1 MNERNNWT
9 KFGLILAGAFLLLLG
24 IILVSPDWQTSSV
37 REIHSKATIEEAD
50 EQGPK
55 AAFNEE
61 VNPVPAAPEA
71 PSFVGWVNNDGRL
84 TRETEQLLSW
94 IEAGYPVDVRVGQQR
109 ARRMGFRPLNVTTE
123 NFRISAGK
131 ETELPADFHV
141 FTGRETGL
149 SGIADQASLAIVN
162 GAVSMALTLDGD
174 NYLIETDPETG
185 ELYATSLQPFDSGH
199 SCSTNGCQGHDIQCE
214 LTADG
219 RLAAARVP
227 LGAGSF
233 SRERI
238 PVSLVFPGD
247 RIDTA
252 SLIEAAEEPEFE
264 AGTGNKPILRN
275 GSQYDAS
282 LKDIIILMVSAKS
295 QSGPAS
301 GLSTKAANYFAYAAR
316 AADVYERQLGF
327 RYLLQEMILIPS
339 DSSEEDPGNPDS
351 DALGQDLYK
360 LNTWVGNYR
369 PQSTYK
375 WGHVALWTLVAG
387 GGGGTIGLAWT
398 DCYGLSSYGHS
409 VAEPNWGW
417 EVHCHELG
425 HNVGSTHTA
434 GGVMNPSIRMGNED
448 FFTMIEGGSYT
459 AAKDIYNYMG
469 SPGKAYVLGD
479 ALLRHPEEI
488 PFGVDDSASTAA
500 GTAVTI
506 NPLSNDLTK
515 VNGGS
520 SNTLRLVE
528 VGQVLPKAAGTAA
541 VAGNTIEFIPASGFT
556 GQAWFTYTLGGNVG
570 NGGQGWLHRADI
582 VVTVGGDST
591 APSDTPVLSLSN
603 DSILSELNGPVRINP
618 LLNDEGSGR
627 LWSGDV
633 EVVLSPTDTTPEAYS
648 QGALHLV
655 DATVVTGTGTISLE
669 KRNMTRS
676 SSGSSDNSGYLT
688 YTPGQNEGG
697 QVVIEYTVSD
707 SLGNTGTAS
716 IVIAEAAAV
725 GVVAS
730 TNSVTEDSGEVVVLT
745 FERSGAADT
754 SGEEWIDFTVDGTA
768 SATGIP
774 ADYAL
779 AGHSSFDPLTGAG
792 SIVIPVGA
800 TQASMYVAI
809 DNDGISEGQESFGLN
824 ITGTSLLMVGSNDSV
839 QVFISDNSLVYA
851 ESFDTFT
858 ADPATWNGWSN
869 AKNKRANGKGGED
882 WFDWAS
888 DSYSTPTAG
897 TGPDGD
903 HTHGSGK
910 YLFADATGN
919 AEVYAILQSPVI
931 PVGGVSSA
939 NLEFWYHM
947 YGSGMGALTVDLY
960 VNGSL
965 AAAGAFS
972 ATGQQ
977 SVDGSDWKKA
987 VIDLNPYLPAT
998 SIQLE
1003 MRADTTTSELGDIA
1017 IDDMQVVGQSNA
1029 VPQAPS
1035 IWVDPSG
1042 CTVEE
1047 GDSVYL
1053 SVIAE
1058 GFPAPSIQWIKDGN
1072 PIPGATGASYY
1083 IASVASSSAG
1093 TYQALVSNVEGSVY
1107 SFEAN
1112 IDLPPPPG
1120 DIPGEEYF
1128 GWAGSYAL
1136 GPEDSGQSADPDLD
1150 GILNLFEFAFN
1161 FDPTVAGEHPKL
1173 PRAMFHEENGSV
1185 YLQIEY
1191 RQRTGGTWDNV
1202 ELSYAVDDITYVV
1215 ETSSSLSGTWDS
1227 GAAHLEVVGTP
1238 VDNLDGTETILV
1250 RRSTPIT
1257 GPAFIRLSI
1266 TADF

>member
-1 MNERNNWT
+1 MNQRHNWT

-24 IILVSPDWQTSSV
+24 LILMSPDWQTSSI
-37 REIHSKATIEEAD
+37 READSKAVIEEPA
-50 EQGPK
+50 EEVPET
-55 AAFNEE
+55 ASITNEE
-61 VNPVPAAPEA
+61 PAPVAPEA
-71 PSFVGWVNNDGRL
+71 PSFAGWVNNEGQL
-84 TRETEQLLSW
+84 TNETEQLLSW
-94 IEAGYPVDVRVGQQR
+94 VEAGYPVDVRVGQNR
-109 ARRMGFRPLNVTTE
+109 VRRIAFRPLSVTTDT
-123 NFRISAGK
+123 FRISAGK
-131 ETELPADFHV
+131 ETEFPADYHV
-141 FTGRETGL
+141 FTGRESGL
-149 SGIADQASLAIVN
+149 SGLADQASLAIVN
-162 GAVSMALTLDGD
+162 GAVSMAMTLDGN
-174 NYLIETDPETG
+174 NYLVETDPETG
-185 ELYATSLQPFDSGH
+185 DLYATSLQPFDNGH
-199 SCSTNGCQGHDIQCE
+199 SCGTDGCGGHDIQCE
-214 LTADG
+214 ISADG
-219 RLAAARVP
+219 RLAAASVP
-227 LGAGSF
+227 FGTDNL

-238 PVSLVFPGD
+238 PVSMVFPGD

-252 SLIEAAEEPEFE
+252 SLIEAAEEPVFE

-301 GLSTKAANYFAYAAR
+301 GLSSKAANYFAYAAR

-387 GGGGTIGLAWT
+387 GGGGTVGLAWT
-398 DCYGLSSYGHS
+398 DCYGLATYGHS

-469 SPGKAYVLGD
+469 SSGKAYVLGD

-488 PFGVDDSASTAA
+488 PFGVDDNASTPA
-500 GTAVTI
+500 GTGVTI
-506 NPLSNDLTK
+506 NPLSNDLVK

-528 VGQVLPKAAGTAA
+528 VGQVLPKAAGTAT
-541 VAGNTIEFIPASGFT
+541 VAGNSIEFTPASGFT
-556 GQAWFTYTLGGNVG
+556 GQAWFTYTVGGDVG
-570 NGGQGWLHRADI
+570 NGGQGWLHRADV

-591 APSDTPVLSLSN
+591 APSSSPALSLSN
-603 DSILSELNGPVRINP
+603 DSILSELSGPVRINP

-633 EVVLSPTDTTPEAYS
+633 EVVLGPNDTTPESYS

-655 DATVVTGTGTISLE
+655 DATVITGTGSVSLE

-676 SSGSSDNSGYLT
+676 SSGSTDNSGYLT

-707 SLGNTGTAS
+707 SLGNTATAN
-716 IVIAEAAAV
+716 IIIAEAAAV

-730 TNSVTEDSGEVVVLT
+730 TSSVTEDSGEVVVLT

-754 SGEEWIDFTVDGTA
+754 SMEEWIDFTVDGTA
-768 SATGIP
+768 SATGVP

-779 AGHSSFDPLTGAG
+779 AGHSTFDPLTGIG
-792 SIVIPVGA
+792 SIVIPGGE
-800 TQASMYVAI
+800 TQAFIYMAI
-809 DNDGISEGQESFGLN
+809 DNDGSSEGQESFGLN
-824 ITGTSLLMVGSNDSV
+824 ITATSSLLLGSNDSV
-839 QVFISDNSLVYA
+839 QVSISDSSLVYA

-858 ADPATWNGWSN
+858 ADPATWNGWTN
-869 AKNKRANGKGGED
+869 AKNKRSNGKGGED
-882 WFDWAS
+882 WFDWAV
-888 DSYSTPTAG
+888 DTYTTPTSG

-903 HTHGSGK
+903 HTYGSGK
-910 YLFADATGN
+910 YLFAEATGN
-919 AEVYAILQSPVI
+919 SEVYSILQSPVI
-931 PVGGVSSA
+931 PIGGVGSA

-947 YGSGMGALTVDLY
+947 YGSGMGSLTVDLY
-960 VNGSL
+960 VDGAL
-965 AAAGAFS
+965 AATGAFS

-977 SVDGSDWKKA
+977 SLDGSDWKKA
-987 VIDLNPYLPAT
+987 VIDLSPYLPA
-998 SIQLE
+998 SAVQLQV
-1003 MRADTTTSELGDIA
+1003 RADTTTSELGDIA
-1017 IDDMQVVGQSNA
+1017 IDDIQIVGQSNA

-1035 IWVDPSG
+1035 IWVDPTG
-1042 CTVEE
+1042 CTIQE

-1058 GFPAPSIQWIKDGN
+1058 GFPAPSIQWLKNGA
-1072 PIPGATGASYY
+1072 PIPGATGASYF
-1083 IASVASSSAG
+1083 IQSASSSNAG
-1093 TYQALVSNVEGSVY
+1093 FYKALVSNPEGSVY
-1107 SFEAN
+1107 SFEAA
-1112 IDLPPPPG
+1112 IDFPEVPG
-1120 DIPGEEYF
+1120 ITYFNWTGGFGLNAEDASPG
-1128 GWAGSYAL
+1128 
-1136 GPEDSGQSADPDLD
+1136 ADPDFD
-1150 GILNLFEFAFN
+1150 GIQNLFEFAFN
-1161 FDPTVAGEHPKL
+1161 FDPSVPGDHPKL
-1173 PRAMFHEENGSV
+1173 PRAMFQEVGGSL

-1191 RQRTGGTWDNV
+1191 LQRNDGASTGTTGIDYTI
-1202 ELSYAVDDITYVV
+1202 DDIRYTV
-1215 ETSSSLSGTWDS
+1215 ETSTSLTGSWDS
-1227 GAAHLEVVGTP
+1227 GPTHVEMVGTP
-1238 VDNLDGTETILV
+1238 VDNGDGTETVVV
-1250 RRSTPIT
+1250 RRIAPIS

-1266 TADF
+1266 TTVGF